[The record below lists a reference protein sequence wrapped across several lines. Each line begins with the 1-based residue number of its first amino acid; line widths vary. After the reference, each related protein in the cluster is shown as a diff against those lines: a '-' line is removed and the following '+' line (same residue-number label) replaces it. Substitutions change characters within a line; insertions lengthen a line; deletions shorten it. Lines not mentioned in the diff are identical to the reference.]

1 MSGRGTMKSR
11 PLGAL
16 PVSVSEIGLGT
27 AQLANVDGQVRGVK
41 LVPVDVARMILRVAI
56 DRGVTF
62 FDTGDEYGAAEA
74 LLGELPRDVKRT
86 VFIATKAGRKPDG
99 AREFLPA
106 YLEERVNQSLRRLG
120 VERLDLFQLNKPS
133 AAMLQDE
140 DLAAFL
146 NRLKAEG
153 KIRFTG
159 VVAGDMEAGV
169 AAIRSGVVDCL
180 QVLYNLL
187 YLETEALIE
196 SAHRAG
202 VGVIVR
208 SPLNSGVLSGAY
220 TPATSFPA
228 HDERSLYFTGRAFE
242 QRLDALRRIQAALN
256 VSDRTLLEFALT
268 FILSNRAVSV
278 AIPGA
283 SRVDQVER
291 YTDCSG
297 LELFSE
303 SELHGIRGVV
313 AREMLGCNHAFQTS

>member
-1 MSGRGTMKSR
+1 MKSR

-41 LVPVDVARMILRVAI
+41 LVPAEVARTILRAAI

-74 LLGELPRDVKRT
+74 LLGELPSQVKRT

-99 AREFLPA
+99 AREFSPR
-106 YLEERVNQSLRRLG
+106 YLEERVDRSLRRLG
-120 VERLDLFQLNKPS
+120 VGRLDLFQLNKPS
-133 AAMLQDE
+133 AATLQDA
-140 DLAAFL
+140 DLMAFL
-146 NRLKAEG
+146 SRLKAQG
-153 KIRFTG
+153 KIRYAG
-159 VVAGDMEAGV
+159 VVVAHVEAGL

-187 YLETEALIE
+187 YLETEAVMDA
-196 SAHRAG
+196 AHRAG

-220 TPATSFPA
+220 TPETSFPA
-228 HDERSLYFTGRAFE
+228 QDERSQYFTGRAFTE
-242 QRLDALRRIQAALN
+242 RLEALRRIQADLH

-268 FILSNRAVSV
+268 FILSNPAVSI

-283 SRVDQVER
+283 SRVEQVER
-291 YTDCSG
+291 YTGCSG

-303 SELHGIRGVV
+303 AERQRIREVV
-313 AREMLGCNHAFQTS
+313 TREMLGLDHAFQSS